1 MKNTIFL
8 FTTLVFSIILLI
20 SCKNI
25 ETKNEISKIDSL
37 SNLLEKAQKKQLEI
51 NFKDINLLSDSV
63 KIYIDTLVKYLDK
76 IPVNKE
82 HKEYF
87 TLFTNLRK
95 DLKDFN
101 KIKISEDLD
110 YSIEQLT
117 DLKEDVISKSI
128 TKEQFTT
135 YFKDEE
141 LATIILIQKS
151 DYQHNT
157 WTKFKSDYANY
168 KPHIIEIIDSLKQ
181 SK

>member
-117 DLKEDVISKSI
+117 DLTEDVISKSI

-157 WTKFKSDYANY
+157 WIKFKSDYANY